1 MSLDWKLQ
9 HGLGNRPYKRML
21 FPAISLL
28 LHGAVFLA
36 IETYWVRSENQ
47 PLPTKSD
54 APIPV
59 KFIEVPA
66 NKVAPPKDTK
76 QIASTNS
83 RSGGKARPELPI
95 ATRALPPK
103 PTTPLPSRQPLT
115 QAKLLTPQPSQDALP
130 PQQLQ
135 PAPRR
140 HPVPLKVPKPKIS
153 PPVARIPKA
162 QSNSSPPPRQHAS
175 LLDGYAKPD
184 RHSFISTRI
193 DHLPNANRPNAN
205 RLAPDSSPNISP
217 PVEQTLPRVQ
227 SSRRQIQGQ
236 HASLLGGPV
245 SLNHP
250 WFTSERLASL
260 SNADRPTPSTQ
271 GVDARQDI
279 VISPYLHTLRSQV
292 ANHWHPELSNSSA
305 KTIIGFS
312 ISRAGQI
319 SDLRLIKTSGSTVS
333 DEAALKAVQ
342 RAAPFKP
349 LPNEFP
355 AAQLNILF
363 TFDLNI
369 FTERESGL

>member
-9 HGLGNRPYKRML
+9 HSLGNRPYKRML

-28 LHGAVFLA
+28 LHGAVFLG
-36 IETYWVRSENQ
+36 IEKYWLRSENQ
-47 PLPTKSD
+47 PLQTKSD

-66 NKVAPPKDTK
+66 DKVAPPKDAK
-76 QIASTNS
+76 QVASTNS

-95 ATRALPPK
+95 ATAAFSPK
-103 PTTPLPSRQPLT
+103 PTTPLPSRKPSLT
-115 QAKLLTPQPSQDALP
+115 QSKLLTPQPSQDALP
-130 PQQLQ
+130 PQPLQ

-140 HPVPLKVPKPKIS
+140 HPVPLKERKPKIS
-153 PPVARIPKA
+153 PPVARMPKV

-184 RHSFISTRI
+184 RHSFTEARI
-193 DHLPNANRPNAN
+193 AHLPNAN

-217 PVEQTLPRVQ
+217 PVAQTLPRLQ
-227 SSRRQIQGQ
+227 STPRLIQRQ

-260 SNADRPTPSTQ
+260 SNADRPTPSTH

-279 VISPYLHTLRSQV
+279 VIGPYLHTLRTQV

-305 KTIIGFS
+305 KTIVGFS

-333 DEAALKAVQ
+333 DQAAMRAVE

-369 FTERESGL
+369 FTERESGLR